1 MVWPPRVVAAESELT
16 PAPRSKGRAA
26 ALTPLSELKPITAEQ
41 GTPLYVLAREAI
53 KDAVD
58 AGRLQPGAQ
67 LPSTKALSEQLGVS
81 LVTVHRALQE
91 LVAAGV
97 LRRGQGR
104 GTFVHERYNE
114 RRDAATGTRL
124 GIVFHGEC
132 SLADSFHGQL
142 FEGVRQEAT
151 DRGIDLVLLRFGED
165 WRREC
170 SGYLYVNPL
179 PGQLDQPPRFMT
191 RSRSSGSQQE
201 PVVVLGA
208 RFDRPG
214 VGWIDTDNVE
224 IGRIAARHLAERG
237 ARSLVYLGDGSDL
250 SNSRDR
256 WMGFTSAC
264 AQAGLPFDPA
274 EDAIRV
280 ADWRLNDEAERRLRE
295 RLATESDV
303 AVFAAGYYFALGVYK
318 VAAELGLRVG
328 DDVAVLGVDDPPS
341 AAYLSP
347 GLSTVAQ
354 PLIDVGRQA
363 VSALMDV
370 IQQPGEP
377 SRRTLAPELKVRE
390 STTGATL
397 AGHR

>member
-1 MVWPPRVVAAESELT
+1 M
-16 PAPRSKGRAA
+16 
-26 ALTPLSELKPITAEQ
+26 TPLTELKPITAEQ
-41 GTPLYVLAREAI
+41 GTPLYVLARDAI

-58 AGRLQPGAQ
+58 AGQLPPGAQ

-91 LVAAGV
+91 LVASGV

-104 GTFVHERYNE
+104 GTFVHEHYDE

-124 GIVFHGEC
+124 GIVLHGEC

-151 DRGIDLVLLRFGED
+151 DRGVDLVLLRFGED

-179 PGQLDQPPRFMT
+179 PDQLERPPRFMT
-191 RSRSSGSQQE
+191 QGRASAGPQE

-224 IGRIAARHLAERG
+224 IGRIAARHLAERE
-237 ARSLVYLGDGSDL
+237 ASSLVYLGDGSAL

-256 WMGFTSAC
+256 WTGFTSAC
-264 AQAGLPFDPA
+264 RSAGLPFDPSQ
-274 EDAIRV
+274 DAIRV
-280 ADWRLNDEAERRLRE
+280 QDWRLNAEAEARLRD
-295 RLATESDV
+295 RLTSDPNV
-303 AVFAAGYYFALGVYK
+303 AVFAAGYYFALGAYK
-318 VAAELGLRVG
+318 VAADLGLRVG
-328 DDVAVLGVDDPPS
+328 EDIAVLGVDDPPS
-341 AAYLSP
+341 AEYLSP

-354 PLIDVGRQA
+354 PLIEVGRAA
-363 VSALMDV
+363 VREIMNVVQHSS
-370 IQQPGEP
+370 EP
-377 SRRTLAPELKVRE
+377 SRQTLAPELIVRE
-390 STTGATL
+390 STTGAVL
-397 AGHR
+397 AGGSIAGDDSD

>member
-1 MVWPPRVVAAESELT
+1 MS
-16 PAPRSKGRAA
+16 
-26 ALTPLSELKPITAEQ
+26 LSELKPIHAEA

-58 AGRLQPGAQ
+58 AGRLKPGAQ

-91 LVAAGV
+91 LVSAGV

-151 DRGIDLVLLRFGED
+151 DRGVDLVLLRFGED

-179 PGQLDQPPRFMT
+179 PEQLDQPPRFVT
-191 RSRSSGSQQE
+191 RNRASSQQE
-201 PVVVLGA
+201 PIVVLGA

-224 IGRIAARHLAERG
+224 IGRIATEHLAEREPG
-237 ARSLVYLGDGSDL
+237 SVLYLGDGSAL

-256 WMGFTSAC
+256 WTGFTTAC
-264 AQAGLPFDPA
+264 RAGKLPFDPD

-280 ADWRLNDEAERRLRE
+280 EDWRLNAEAEEQLRQ
-295 RLATESDV
+295 RLAVRTNV

-328 DDVAVLGVDDPPS
+328 EDLAVLGVDDPPS
-341 AAYLSP
+341 AEYLSP

-354 PLIDVGRQA
+354 PLIEVGRRA
-363 VSALMDV
+363 VREMMSV
-370 IQQPGEP
+370 IETPGEP
-377 SRRTLAPELKVRE
+377 ARHTLAPELIVRE
-390 STTGATL
+390 STTGAEL
-397 AGHR
+397 AGRR

>member
-1 MVWPPRVVAAESELT
+1 M
-16 PAPRSKGRAA
+16 
-26 ALTPLSELKPITAEQ
+26 TPLSELKPITAEP

-53 KDAVD
+53 KEAVD
-58 AGRLQPGAQ
+58 AGRLQPGTQ

-91 LVAAGV
+91 LVASGV

-114 RRDAATGTRL
+114 RRDSATGTRL

-179 PGQLDQPPRFMT
+179 PDQLEQPPRFMT
-191 RSRSSGSQQE
+191 RSRSGTSRQE
-201 PVVVLGA
+201 PIVVLGA

-237 ARSLVYLGDGSDL
+237 ARSLLYLGDGSDL

-256 WMGFTSAC
+256 WTGFTSAC
-264 AQAGLPFDPA
+264 LEAGLPFDPDH
-274 EDAIRV
+274 DAIRIE
-280 ADWRLNDEAERRLRE
+280 DWRLNSAAERVLRE
-295 RLATESDV
+295 RLAVDSDV
-303 AVFAAGYYFALGVYK
+303 AVFAAGYYFALGAYK
-318 VAAELGLRVG
+318 VAADLGLRVG
-328 DDVAVLGVDDPPS
+328 EDLAVLGVDDPPS

-354 PLIDVGRQA
+354 PLIEVGRRA
-363 VSALMDV
+363 VREMMNV
-370 IQQPGEP
+370 IENPSEP
-377 SRRTLAPELKVRE
+377 SRHTLAPELIVRE
-390 STTGATL
+390 STTGAPL
-397 AGHR
+397 AGRR

>member
-1 MVWPPRVVAAESELT
+1 M
-16 PAPRSKGRAA
+16 
-26 ALTPLSELKPITAEQ
+26 TPLSELKPITAEQ

>member
-1 MVWPPRVVAAESELT
+1 MA
-16 PAPRSKGRAA
+16 
-26 ALTPLSELKPITAEQ
+26 PLSELKPITAEQ

-53 KDAVD
+53 KEAVD
-58 AGRLQPGAQ
+58 AGRHEPGAQ

-91 LVAAGV
+91 LVASGV

-124 GIVFHGEC
+124 GLVFHGEC

-151 DRGIDLVLLRFGED
+151 DHGIDLVLLRFGED

-179 PGQLDQPPRFMT
+179 PDQLDQPPRFST
-191 RSRSSGSQQE
+191 RGKSLATPQE
-201 PVVVLGA
+201 PVLVLGA

-214 VGWIDTDNVE
+214 VGWIDTDNIE
-224 IGRIAARHLAERG
+224 IGRMAARHLAECG
-237 ARSLVYLGDGSDL
+237 AGSLVYLGDGSAL

-256 WMGFTSAC
+256 WTGFTSEC
-264 AQAGLPFDPA
+264 LSLDLPFEPE
-274 EDAIRV
+274 EDAIRIE
-280 ADWRLNDEAERRLRE
+280 DWRLNGDAERQLRE
-295 RLATESDV
+295 RLMTEPSV

-318 VAAELGLRVG
+318 VAADLGLRVG
-328 DDVAVLGVDDPPS
+328 EDLAVLGVDDPPS

-354 PLIDVGRQA
+354 PLIEVGRRA
-363 VSALMDV
+363 VQEMLIV
-370 IQQPGEP
+370 IEKPGEP
-377 SRRTLAPELKVRE
+377 SRHTLAPELIVRE
-390 STTGATL
+390 STTGASL
-397 AGHR
+397 AGRR

>member
-1 MVWPPRVVAAESELT
+1 MS
-16 PAPRSKGRAA
+16 
-26 ALTPLSELKPITAEQ
+26 LSELKPISAEQ

-58 AGRLQPGAQ
+58 AGRLQPGSQ
-67 LPSTKALSEQLGVS
+67 LPSTKALSERLGVS

-91 LVAAGV
+91 LVASGV

-114 RRDAATGTRL
+114 HRDAATGTRL

-191 RSRSSGSQQE
+191 RSKSSASQQE
-201 PVVVLGA
+201 PIVVLGA

-224 IGRIAARHLAERG
+224 IGRIAARHLAEREP
-237 ARSLVYLGDGSDL
+237 RSIVYLGDGSEL

-256 WMGFTSAC
+256 WTGFTAAC
-264 AQAGLPFDPA
+264 REGGLPFDP
-274 EDAIRV
+274 EQDAIRV
-280 ADWRLNDEAERRLRE
+280 EDWRLNAEAERRLRE
-295 RLATESDV
+295 RLSVDSEI

-318 VAAELGLRVG
+318 VAADLGLRVG
-328 DDVAVLGVDDPPS
+328 EDLAVLGVDDPPS
-341 AAYLSP
+341 AEYLSP

-354 PLIDVGRQA
+354 PLIEVGRRA
-363 VSALMDV
+363 VREMMTIIEHPS
-370 IQQPGEP
+370 EP
-377 SRRTLAPELKVRE
+377 SRHTLAPELIVRE
-390 STTGATL
+390 STAGATL
-397 AGHR
+397 AGQR

>member
-1 MVWPPRVVAAESELT
+1 M
-16 PAPRSKGRAA
+16 
-26 ALTPLSELKPITAEQ
+26 TPLSELKPITAEQ

-58 AGRLQPGAQ
+58 AGRLAPGAQ

-91 LVAAGV
+91 LVASGV

-179 PGQLDQPPRFMT
+179 PEQLEQSPLFASNGNSSAG
-191 RSRSSGSQQE
+191 SRGE
-201 PVVVLGA
+201 PIVVLGA
-208 RFDRPG
+208 RFDRSG
-214 VGWIDTDNVE
+214 IGWIDTDNIE
-224 IGRIAARHLAERG
+224 IGRIAARHLAERRAG
-237 ARSLVYLGDGSDL
+237 SLLYLGDGSEL

-256 WMGFTSAC
+256 WTGFTSAC
-264 AQAGLPFDPA
+264 TELDLPFDP
-274 EDAIRV
+274 EHDAIRIE
-280 ADWRLNDEAERRLRE
+280 DWRLNADAEDRLRQ
-295 RLATESDV
+295 RLAVDTDV

-318 VAAELGLRVG
+318 V
-328 DDVAVLGVDDPPS
+328 
-341 AAYLSP
+341 
-347 GLSTVAQ
+347 
-354 PLIDVGRQA
+354 
-363 VSALMDV
+363 
-370 IQQPGEP
+370 
-377 SRRTLAPELKVRE
+377 
-390 STTGATL
+390 
-397 AGHR
+397 